1 MSLDAGVL
9 AAILA
14 MAFVTYA
21 TRIAGL
27 WLVRRLNLHG
37 RARAAFDA
45 IPAAVLVAV
54 IAPVVLTTGWAESL
68 AAIVTIVAATR
79 LPLLGVVVCGVAS
92 VVAFRAGLRLL

>member
-27 WLVRRLNLHG
+27 WLVRRLNLQG
-37 RARAAFDA
+37 RAKAAFDA
-45 IPAAVLVAV
+45 IPAAVLVSV

-68 AAIVTIVAATR
+68 AAVATIVAATR
-79 LPLLGVVVCGVAS
+79 MPLLGVVAVGVGS
-92 VVAFRAGLRLL
+92 VVLFRAGFSLL